1 VLALAEAEPHA
12 LASPLP
18 LPAMPSP
25 VSVSWQGPGYGNKA
39 FTAREWDL
47 ETGLYYYRAR
57 YYEPRIARFISEDP
71 IQLAAGMNF
80 FSYVENNPVNRKDP
94 FGLQSADLKNEWD
107 VSGSKYV
114 PVLPPTDCLG
124 RCQYELGRCYGSMG
138 PPAFAGG
145 VLCRYVCKIG
155 APSFRLICSLI
166 CTVGATSTGQS
177 EALSCYAQYRVCT
190 GGCKQ
195 QPPSCG
201 AR

>member
-177 EALSCYAQYRVCT
+177 WPRLA
-190 GGCKQ
+190 
-195 QPPSCG
+195 
-201 AR
+201 